1 MSRYVDLDKVKEVIF
16 KIMSDRKVVH
26 KHRALNRNI
35 KQLPIADVAEMVR
48 CKDCEEVVR
57 CKDCEIAT
65 KDIMCDGWYY
75 CNNNKMTHNPSHFCG
90 YGKKRKE

>member
-35 KQLPIADVAEMVR
+35 KQLPIADVV
-48 CKDCEEVVR
+48 EVVR

-65 KDIMCDGWYY
+65 KDIMCDGWYF
-75 CNNNKMTHNPSHFCG
+75 CHNNQMAHNPNHFCG
-90 YGKKRKE
+90 YGRKKRKE